1 MPRLV
6 LLLTTLIWGATFPAT
21 KAALDQIP
29 PLSFLCLRFLLGTVL
44 IVIWFAAVNRRLVRE
59 KPVVAASAVATLFL
73 FFGYVLQTVGLR
85 YTSASN
91 SAFLTVLYVIF
102 VPLFLRRF
110 GGRVLLAATVA
121 VAGLWLLVKPS
132 ADVNVGDLLTIGCAA
147 AFAGHII
154 CLERFTRLFDA
165 PSLLAWQMIAVTA
178 LFVPIAWWEHAS
190 PGAFAPTTVLLIGLG
205 VTGVLATGAF
215 AVQMWVQQLVPAQ
228 QVALIFASE
237 PVYAAWLSWYFLGE
251 TLDLQGWIGSALIL
265 LAVLT
270 GAFASQSPPAAPLVA
285 DSGSERTV

>member
-73 FFGYVLQTVGLR
+73 FCGYVLQTVGLR

-154 CLERFTRLFDA
+154 CLERFTRLFDV

-265 LAVLT
+265 VAVLT